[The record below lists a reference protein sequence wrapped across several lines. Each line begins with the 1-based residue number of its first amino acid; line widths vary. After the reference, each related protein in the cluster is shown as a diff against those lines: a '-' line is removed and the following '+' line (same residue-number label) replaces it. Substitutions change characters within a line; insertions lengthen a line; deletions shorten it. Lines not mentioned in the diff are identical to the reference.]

1 MNPIILDLIVVLPFA
16 LVLALILWWAWRQE
30 TAGRFA
36 STLDRRF
43 AKDRPD
49 AGRLASSLPDSK
61 DWRNLVDSIR
71 GLYNICDKL
80 NDWREDLGQRV
91 SALEEW
97 TKETFPAYVNERLNT
112 QEDRLH
118 KLEAATPSTDSSP
131 DTETQADSLSGSDTS
146 SKSLSHVS
154 LDGKPTPLVR
164 RGTSDSRSSPRNLGS
179 KRAPSRAAQTG
190 RTPTVRE

>member
-1 MNPIILDLIVVLPFA
+1 MFYWAILGISIAGTLG
-16 LVLALILWWAWRQE
+16 LVALILWWAWRQE

-43 AKDRPD
+43 AKDRPKPKGHLFAWMELQEEINRNT
-49 AGRLASSLPDSK
+49 AGQFRD
-61 DWRNLVDSIR
+61 
-71 GLYNICDKL
+71 CD
-80 NDWREDLGQRV
+80 ERV
-91 SALEEW
+91 SALEE
-97 TKETFPAYVNERLNT
+97 TAEELDIVASNQSGINQSCLKSRRDLRARI
-112 QEDRLH
+112 R
-118 KLEAATPSTDSSP
+118 KLEGKPPLASDSSP

-179 KRAPSRAAQTG
+179 KRAPSRAARTG
-190 RTPTVRE
+190 RTPTVRA